1 MLFRQFGIR
10 GVIEMKQF
18 VVEPVPEEGV
28 MLIVRMDAIAVAKL
42 VSLSEESEVGDQR
55 RRAAEKIVRVKVN

>member
-1 MLFRQFGIR
+1 
-10 GVIEMKQF
+10 MKQF